1 MVFSED
7 VDYLAQCF
15 RNTNIGDNIFNAMVF
30 VKRRITDE
38 NFIDV
43 NRKTFNII
51 FAGLEGGF
59 SFIRL
64 AGIYIVMLLYA
75 ACFAIGKGLFKI
87 WDFSMDKLGRK
98 RIIMDRDNKEPYLI
112 RYYLLFIE
120 RKDFPFN
127 IFIHHILKD
136 DDEDLHDHPWG
147 FFSLVLNGGYRE
159 TILNDRRFTETNWR
173 GPGTFQRVTANHIH
187 RISTVP
193 RGGGC
198 WTLFIPFK
206 QEKQWGF
213 WHYNK
218 HYNKRVTRSTSAAA
232 DAHAST
238 ENNVLSE
245 WGWISSDE
253 YLHEKIA

>member
-15 RNTNIGDNIFNAMVF
+15 RNTKIGDTIFNAMVF
-30 VKRRITDE
+30 VKRMFTDE

-43 NRKTFNII
+43 HSKTFNII

-59 SFIRL
+59 SVIKL
-64 AGIYIVMLLYA
+64 AVIYIDMLL
-75 ACFAIGKGLFKI
+75 FTVFFPTIGKGLFKI

-98 RIIMDRDNKEPYLI
+98 RIIMDRANKEPYLI

-120 RKDFPFN
+120 RKNFPFN

-147 FFSLVLNGGYRE
+147 FFSLILNGGYRE
-159 TILNDRRFTETNWR
+159 TILNEKQYTETYWR

-187 RISTVP
+187 HISAVP
-193 RGGGC
+193 RDGGC

-218 HYNKRVTRSTSAAA
+218 DYNKRVTRSAAA
-232 DAHAST
+232 ISSS
-238 ENNVLSE
+238 ENKVLSE
-245 WGWISSDE
+245 WVWISSDE
-253 YLHEKIA
+253 YLHQKIA

>member
-7 VDYLAQCF
+7 VKYLTQNL
-15 RNTNIGDNIFNAMVF
+15 RHTILNAMTF
-30 VKRRITDE
+30 LKRMFTDE

-43 NRKTFNII
+43 DSKIFNTI

-59 SFIRL
+59 SSIKL
-64 AGIYIVMLLYA
+64 ASIYIVMLLYA
-75 ACFAIGKGLFKI
+75 ACFAIGKGLFNI

-98 RIIMDRDNKEPYLI
+98 RIIMDRDNNEPYLI
-112 RYYLLFIE
+112 RYYLLFIK

-136 DDEDLHDHPWG
+136 DEEDLHDHPWG
-147 FFSLVLNGGYRE
+147 FFSLILNGGYHE
-159 TILNDRRFTETNWR
+159 TILNENKRTETHWR

-187 RISTVP
+187 RISIVP
-193 RGGGC
+193 RCGGC

-213 WHYNK
+213 WRYNK
-218 HYNKRVTRSTSAAA
+218 DYYKRVTRSAAA
-232 DAHAST
+232 SPQNKA
-238 ENNVLSE
+238 LSE
-245 WGWISSDE
+245 WVWISSDE
-253 YLHEKIA
+253 YLHEKYA

>member
-15 RNTNIGDNIFNAMVF
+15 RNTKIGDTIFNAMVF
-30 VKRRITDE
+30 VKRMFTDE
-38 NFIDV
+38 NFIDD
-43 NRKTFNII
+43 NSKIFNNI

-59 SFIRL
+59 SVIKL
-64 AGIYIVMLLYA
+64 AVIYIDMLL
-75 ACFAIGKGLFKI
+75 FTVFFPTIGKGLFKI

-98 RIIMDRDNKEPYLI
+98 RIIMDRANKEPYLI

-120 RKDFPFN
+120 RKNFPFN

-147 FFSLVLNGGYRE
+147 FFSLILNGSYRE
-159 TILNDRRFTETNWR
+159 TILNEKQYTETYWR

-193 RGGGC
+193 PDGGC

-206 QEKQWGF
+206 QQKQWGF
-213 WHYNK
+213 WCYNK
-218 HYNKRVTRSTSAAA
+218 DYNKRVTRSAAA
-232 DAHAST
+232 ASSS
-238 ENNVLSE
+238 ENKVLSE
-245 WGWISSDE
+245 WVWISSDE
-253 YLHEKIA
+253 YLHQKIA